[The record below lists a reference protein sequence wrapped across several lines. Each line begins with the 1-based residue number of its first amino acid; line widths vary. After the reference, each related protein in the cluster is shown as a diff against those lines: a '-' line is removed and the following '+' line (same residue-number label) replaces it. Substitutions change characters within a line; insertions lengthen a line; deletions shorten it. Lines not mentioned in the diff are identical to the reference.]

1 MNTSEI
7 DRQYVTES
15 IRRKKIHRNKKDLH
29 SCFIATQ
36 ERKLTYIF
44 KAGLCDF
51 NHWKGFFIFILLHLQ
66 VSSPWILSNIIH

>member
-51 NHWKGFFIFILLHLQ
+51 NH
-66 VSSPWILSNIIH
+66 